1 MDLRMAELSGKE
13 LINLKDGQRLGRLGE
28 CDLEVEEG
36 TGHVAAVLVPTHP
49 RARTRGDAS
58 RIPWSAIRRVGPEV
72 LIVELDLPELPRR
85 GARL

>member
-1 MDLRMAELSGKE
+1 MAELSGKE
-13 LINLKDGQRLGRLGE
+13 LINLKDGQRLGRLGD

-36 TGHVAAVLVPTHP
+36 SGHVAAVLVPV
-49 RARTRGDAS
+49 RVRQKSRGESS

-85 GARL
+85 GGRY